1 MGTPTGYGTL
11 VHEGGS
17 PIQYGPKGVII
28 KQSEPRES
36 RSFNGNNYIMEE
48 AITGDFALVKAW
60 KADKAGNI
68 VFRKTARNFNEP
80 MCKAG
85 KVTIVEVEELVD
97 YIPPDQVHVPGIF
110 IQRVCVSDHFEK
122 RIEKRT
128 ITAESDA
135 EPKPQS
141 AGQKMRERIIRR
153 AALEFEDGMYAN
165 LGIGMPMLAS
175 NFIPDGVNVT
185 LQSENGVLALGPFPT
200 ND

>member
-1 MGTPTGYGTL
+1 M
-11 VHEGGS
+11 HIFFS
-17 PIQYGPKGVII
+17 
-28 KQSEPRES
+28 
-36 RSFNGNNYIMEE
+36 GNTKFSL
-48 AITGDFALVKAW
+48 A
-60 KADKAGNI
+60 
-68 VFRKTARNFNEP
+68 
-80 MCKAG
+80 
-85 KVTIVEVEELVD
+85 
-97 YIPPDQVHVPGIF
+97 DQVHVPGIY

-135 EPKPQS
+135 APKPQS

-200 ND
+200 EGKGVHLSLKGKALTYKILETINCRGTLSNIYFR

>member
-1 MGTPTGYGTL
+1 M
-11 VHEGGS
+11 
-17 PIQYGPKGVII
+17 
-28 KQSEPRES
+28 
-36 RSFNGNNYIMEE
+36 
-48 AITGDFALVKAW
+48 
-60 KADKAGNI
+60 
-68 VFRKTARNFNEP
+68 RKIYFLA
-80 MCKAG
+80 
-85 KVTIVEVEELVD
+85 
-97 YIPPDQVHVPGIF
+97 DQVHVPGIY

-200 ND
+200 NGK